1 MKKLNNPK
9 FLILF
14 FYNIFISVCI
24 YFFQFYLFKGNVDYF
39 ICTDIDE
46 FVISVLSF
54 EINLI
59 YPYSCDL
66 EAYVYG
72 IENFPKLFT
81 LENYVYVNRPLF
93 ILYMYFIYSILK
105 ILLSSLLLSNVLI
118 IQISFY
124 FAQIIL
130 STIITMLI
138 CNLLNLKN
146 IDIGS
151 NFYYF
156 PIIILLSPVFKW
168 HLFESTS
175 MTFTLLLMVYAV
187 YLISLQPQKLR
198 WFHFFFAGSLYL
210 VHRSA
215 VLIIVFYLLNN
226 FLSKQML
233 KKKIQNTFIFS
244 IPIIIFYSLLN
255 LFSVYSDHQGAD
267 YRQFVWIFD
276 YLQGLSTK
284 SSGYF
289 CQTPLTAIKCYLKDF
304 SKLVYYLFTPI
315 LVLLFYFSINMRNI
329 SSDSNNLI
337 IYFFLY
343 SMLTN
348 LFWLFVGWYPPIRF
362 SYYGLGN
369 LVIICS
375 LLIFITGLDKFSK
388 NLFVIAYVLYFLL
401 LNHWNY
407 SKIIIYTPY
416 IYTSIFIF
424 LMFLYQTSINLF
436 KESKHETN

>member
-1 MKKLNNPK
+1 MLSIMKKLNNPK

-151 NFYYF
+151 NFIIF

-187 YLISLQPQKLR
+187 YLISPASKITMV
-198 WFHFFFAGSLYL
+198 SLL
-210 VHRSA
+210 LCGISLPSTQIRS
-215 VLIIVFYLLNN
+215 LNNCFLLLLNN
-226 FLSKQML
+226 FC
-233 KKKIQNTFIFS
+233 QN
-244 IPIIIFYSLLN
+244 
-255 LFSVYSDHQGAD
+255 
-267 YRQFVWIFD
+267 
-276 YLQGLSTK
+276 
-284 SSGYF
+284 
-289 CQTPLTAIKCYLKDF
+289 KC
-304 SKLVYYLFTPI
+304 
-315 LVLLFYFSINMRNI
+315 
-329 SSDSNNLI
+329 
-337 IYFFLY
+337 
-343 SMLTN
+343 
-348 LFWLFVGWYPPIRF
+348 
-362 SYYGLGN
+362 
-369 LVIICS
+369 
-375 LLIFITGLDKFSK
+375 
-388 NLFVIAYVLYFLL
+388 
-401 LNHWNY
+401 
-407 SKIIIYTPY
+407 
-416 IYTSIFIF
+416 
-424 LMFLYQTSINLF
+424 
-436 KESKHETN
+436 